1 MALIEVRVRMLSGLQ
16 WACELPTS
24 GSISDVQALV
34 KLDLGGRRRSSQQ
47 LIVAGSEVQARD
59 PLSHF
64 EQAELLDVTFVIAE
78 RSCYWCGVHVL
89 ITICSGCAFYCSV
102 ACQRFDWRRHKSRCV
117 GRNVNPDVAY
127 EASKD
132 TYVVVSSHV

>member
-16 WACELPTS
+16 WTCEVPTS
-24 GSISDVQALV
+24 GSISDAQAPA
-34 KLDLGGRRRSSQQ
+34 KLDLGGRRSSQH

-64 EQAELLDVTFVIAE
+64 EQAELLDVTLLAE
-78 RSCYWCGVHVL
+78 RSCYWYGVHVPPKS
-89 ITICSGCAFYCSV
+89 CNGCAFCCRV

-117 GRNVNPDVAY
+117 GCHVNPDVAY
-127 EASKD
+127 ETD
-132 TYVVVSSHV
+132 TYVVVSSHM